1 MAPPHDRSLR
11 RRAPAGFGEIRRAY
25 MVMPRA
31 VNADTKASIVPRPQP
46 PEPAWLP
53 STAAMSSRP
62 SRALRPETEVCQI
75 ATGKIS
81 PNPNWAR
88 AGKRIHREVY
98 PGYARWFARRG
109 GTEEDEKHLL
119 LFQVVAILFF
129 DRECAGELPEISRPY
144 SPLQVTQLFF
154 PPENDLIVFGGTTTT
169 TTTAAAAAATA
180 EPFSSKPCAD
190 IDTPLPDLPS
200 MCDLRLILEYL
211 LCIDYKLP
219 QRPTLASVNP
229 ASLESFA
236 RMSKRLYDFV
246 WRCEECRPRDGDDE
260 PSLRRCSSARSSL
273 RYPSAAQVRAADA
286 AAQLVRGAALLLGLN
301 YTDLA
306 LMCFHFYRLS
316 WAALPPHA
324 DDPPGTAAAD
334 LRAHGFGD
342 GTLGDA
348 ADAAAAGDM
357 PPLEGEGWNRG
368 DYNSPPKPDAGADDA
383 DDDETRSPLVF
394 GRGGGAWGWGFDT
407 YRGFRQSLPH
417 PLIYGRWQGSLP
429 VGVRDRVLRKA
440 SVDANDVIPA
450 VVFDRRRACDLTAA
464 ARDLAATHGIT
475 TLSLVRAHPQ
485 PPEPEALIS
494 MGLGEAVTAITDSV
508 FGAAI
513 SAIGKLGG
521 GGGGGGGQQAAAAAG
536 GVSRDW
542 EVLEED
548 LPHGRDDDH
557 EADDDVPDGWEMI

>member
-1 MAPPHDRSLR
+1 MAPPHDRP
-11 RRAPAGFGEIRRAY
+11 RRAPTGFGKIRRVY

-31 VNADTKASIVPRPQP
+31 VNADTKATIVPRPQP

-53 STAAMSSRP
+53 STAAMTSRP
-62 SRALRPETEVCQI
+62 SRALRPETEVCQM
-75 ATGKIS
+75 ATGKLS

-98 PGYARWFARRG
+98 PGYARWLVRRG

-129 DRECAGELPEISRPY
+129 DRECAGEFPEISRPY
-144 SPLQVTQLFF
+144 IPLQVTQMFF
-154 PPENDLIVFGGTTTT
+154 PPENDLIVFGGTTT
-169 TTTAAAAAATA
+169 AAAAAATA
-180 EPFSSKPCAD
+180 ESFSSKPCAD
-190 IDTPLPDLPS
+190 MDTPLPDLPS

-219 QRPTLASVNP
+219 RRPTLASVNP

-246 WRCEECRPRDGDDE
+246 WRCEECRPRDEDDE
-260 PSLRRCSSARSSL
+260 PGRRCSARSSP
-273 RYPSAAQVRAADA
+273 RYPSAAQVRGADA
-286 AAQLVRGAALLLGLN
+286 AAQLVRGAASLLGLN

-324 DDPPGTAAAD
+324 DPPGTATAD

-348 ADAAAAGDM
+348 AAGDM
-357 PPLEGEGWNRG
+357 PPPPLEGEGWNRG
-368 DYNSPPKPDAGADDA
+368 DYNPKPNAGAEKA
-383 DDDETRSPLVF
+383 QSPLVF

-407 YRGFRQSLPH
+407 YKGFRQSLPH

-429 VGVRDRVLRKA
+429 AGVRDRVLRKA
-440 SVDANDVIPA
+440 SVDVNDVIPA

-494 MGLGEAVTAITDSV
+494 MGLGEAVTAFTDSV

-521 GGGGGGGQQAAAAAG
+521 GGGGGGGQQAATAAG